1 MLAMAW
7 HMVMPVLALKAMVCR
22 ESWRTDGVE
31 GDGRRPAAAVNLKV
45 RFAILH
51 LVRPKAKH
59 AKPTGREMTWRH
71 FLTFAHTFRR
81 LFGPLVIELWCQVP
95 VGHCVR
101 QAELAK
107 KN

>member
-1 MLAMAW
+1 
-7 HMVMPVLALKAMVCR
+7 MPVLALKAMVCR

-81 LFGPLVIELWCQVP
+81 LFWP
-95 VGHCVR
+95 VGDRIMVSGPSGALCKNMVSAR
-101 QAELAK
+101 Q
-107 KN
+107 N